1 MIIDIKERWLKVRA
15 LVEQMR
21 KLKIDLQTSVRQVN
35 EFEKKMRI
43 MQAKADALKEKLSLL
58 NMEIGRL
65 SIPKRRNKKN
75 GNDTTTTD

>member
-21 KLKIDLQTSVRQVN
+21 KLKIDLQASVRQVN

-58 NMEIGRL
+58 NMEIRHL
-65 SIPKRRNKKN
+65 SIPKRRKKKN